1 MTQPFGIDTSVLVRL
16 TTREPEKDFEHC
28 VEELRA
34 LIEDQGNEIFAS
46 NQVIGEAYVA
56 IQHHYGVSD
65 SDTRASL
72 IDLLTSGLV
81 CATKR
86 TFGHYRPS
94 NHHEPGPLRQ
104 ADCRRILTRR
114 SGNSNLGPEDSVAA
128 KSTKA
133 LSQLRIL
140 WTHPE
145 AGRGGCTPRPDVK
158 GPGRQRL
165 RSALSPKVMA
175 EDAPFVVHI

>member
-34 LIEDQGNEIFAS
+34 LIEGQGNEIFAS
-46 NQVIGEAYVA
+46 NQVIGEAYIA

-81 CATKR
+81 SPLNGQSIIAALQAT
-86 TFGHYRPS
+86 T
-94 NHHEPGPLRQ
+94 
-104 ADCRRILTRR
+104 
-114 SGNSNLGPEDSVAA
+114 
-128 KSTKA
+128 
-133 LSQLRIL
+133 
-140 WTHPE
+140 
-145 AGRGGCTPRPDVK
+145 
-158 GPGRQRL
+158 GPGLFDRLIADEYSRAGLETLTLDQR
-165 RSALSPKVMA
+165 MA
-175 EDAPFVVHI
+175 TLPRVRRL